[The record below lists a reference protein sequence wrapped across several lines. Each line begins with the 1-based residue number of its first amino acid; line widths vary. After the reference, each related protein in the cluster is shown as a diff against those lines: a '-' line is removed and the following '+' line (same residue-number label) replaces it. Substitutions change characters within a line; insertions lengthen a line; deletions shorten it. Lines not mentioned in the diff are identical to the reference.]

1 MCNSTFLLATLMV
14 RGNTRCLSGGSGLVD
29 GKEGGGNSSPAHAIV
44 LDAEGFSWSLSGG
57 GEGKNRAMLC
67 EPDFGGYIRKR
78 KLAGLFGSL
87 VMNSEPL
94 WGFSGPYPGR
104 HMSLQA
110 II

>member
-1 MCNSTFLLATLMV
+1 
-14 RGNTRCLSGGSGLVD
+14 
-29 GKEGGGNSSPAHAIV
+29 
-44 LDAEGFSWSLSGG
+44 
-57 GEGKNRAMLC
+57 MLG